1 MPASVQSPVVMP
13 RQQVSR
19 LVSLGSSVSPDSDG
33 VVGLRATVSS
43 QNATIQ
49 ELERRLAFSSTE
61 LADRDIRIAELTRR
75 NAELA
80 QIAKDCGAV
89 VPPAPA
95 PKARA
100 ARRSSPGASAPRQAS
115 AIQDVTAL
123 ALPERPQER
132 GSSLERPRDASVQRN
147 STAPRSNDADTIDDI
162 DTAIK
167 GYLQDRPDEGIEF
180 EKIKK
185 GWYLVKPLNKKVF
198 LKHAGKDKLVVRVGG
213 GHVSMQKFLDDFALM
228 AVTSAHEAA
237 TIALSS
243 AKKLSESTS

>member
-1 MPASVQSPVVMP
+1 
-13 RQQVSR
+13 
-19 LVSLGSSVSPDSDG
+19 VSLGSSGIPDSDG

-61 LADRDIRIAELTRR
+61 LADRDSRIAELTRR

-80 QIAKDCGAV
+80 QLAKECGAV

-95 PKARA
+95 PKARP
-100 ARRSSPGASAPRQAS
+100 ARRSSPSATAQRQAS
-115 AIQDVTAL
+115 PIQEVTTV
-123 ALPERPQER
+123 ALPERSVDR
-132 GSSLERPRDASVQRN
+132 GSSLERPRESSVQRN
-147 STAPRSNDADTIDDI
+147 STAADTEDDI

-167 GYLQDRPDEGIEF
+167 GYLQERPDEGIEF
-180 EKIKK
+180 QKIRK

-228 AVTSAHEAA
+228 AVTNAHEAA
-237 TIALSS
+237 ASAANN
-243 AKKLSESTS
+243 AKKLSESAS